1 LGQAYNGQGE
11 ADKALK
17 ELQAVL
23 LLDSKTRVVHEYS
36 GLMCVRTVELEEAA
50 KEFENELASNPG
62 DVQAKYH
69 LGFVLLAQQKTAA
82 GIKLMSEVIQLKPDF
97 ADAYYELGKTLLQQ
111 GEVPDA
117 VTNLEMAEKLAP
129 DKSYVQYQLGRAYL
143 AAGRKADGDSHLEIS
158 RQLKEK
164 ERQTK
169 P

>member
-1 LGQAYNGQGE
+1 M
-11 ADKALK
+11 
-17 ELQAVL
+17 
-23 LLDSKTRVVHEYS
+23 VHYYS
-36 GLMCVRTVELEEAA
+36 GLIFVKAGKFDEAA

-69 LGFVLLAQQKTAA
+69 LAFVLFAQQKTAA
-82 GIKLMSEVIQLKPDF
+82 GVELMREVIQLKPDF
-97 ADAYYELGKTLLQQ
+97 ADAYYELGKALLQQ
-111 GEVPDA
+111 GQIKDA
-117 VTNLEMAEKLAP
+117 VSNLEIAAKLTP

-143 AAGRKADGDSHLEIS
+143 AAGRKADGESHLEIS